1 MLKRPLREQAGPCP
15 LGLVRTMGA
24 WTSEPAAC
32 CVRAGTHQ
40 MLVIVSYDV
49 DTTDAAGRR
58 RRIAKT
64 CQDNAARTVLG
75 FQCEV
80 PPADW
85 VKLRTRVI
93 EQVYRAKDSLS
104 F

>member
-1 MLKRPLREQAGPCP
+1 
-15 LGLVRTMGA
+15 
-24 WTSEPAAC
+24 
-32 CVRAGTHQ
+32 